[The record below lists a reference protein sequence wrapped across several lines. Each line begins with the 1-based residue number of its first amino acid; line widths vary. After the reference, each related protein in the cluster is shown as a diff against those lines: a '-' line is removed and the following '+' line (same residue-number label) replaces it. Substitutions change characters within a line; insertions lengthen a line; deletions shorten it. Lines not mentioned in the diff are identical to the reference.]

1 MREAFKVA
9 CGWLVLISVIC
20 IIYSVSFDFNLAARK
35 DKKPTKVIIKSSCR
49 ISSLNKSTELKAYPS
64 HRSATIDIL
73 KNADVFLVSKIYGNW
88 MYGNTENN
96 IYGYVQSKNLKLCNT
111 YE

>member
-20 IIYSVSFDFNLAARK
+20 IIYSVSFNFNLAAHK
-35 DKKPTKVIIKSSCR
+35 DKKPTRAIIKSFYKV
-49 ISSLNKSTELKAYPS
+49 SSLNDDTELKAYTSP
-64 HRSATIDIL
+64 RATTIGIL